1 MDSLDRSSDAV
12 LSTSYKPLSNA
23 LADRYRIER
32 QLGQGGMAT
41 VYLAHDLKH
50 DRKVALKVLK
60 PELAAVLGAER
71 FVVEIKT
78 TAALQHPHILPLF
91 DSGTTDGFLYYV
103 MPFIDGETL
112 RSKLNRETQLS
123 VDEALRITTQIADAL
138 DYAHR
143 NGVIHRDIKPENIL
157 LHDGRPMV
165 ADFGIALA
173 VSAAAGGRMTETGL
187 SLGTPHYMSP
197 EQATAEKDIT
207 ARSDVY
213 SLASVLYEML
223 AGVPPHSGGSA
234 QQIIMRIITD
244 TPRPVT
250 ELRKSVSPNVAAAL
264 AKALEKV
271 PADRFSSAKA
281 FADALGTSG
290 FVYTGQTR
298 SQGYVAQPATRATSM
313 RRTMSAA
320 VAGVALLV
328 AGIAAGVALPRR
340 GAEAPRVVRFPFMLP
355 PSQRLSPTIVDDASF
370 ALSPDGRTIA
380 AAVADSTGV
389 FRLHVQS
396 LEQLVSTPFPGTE
409 GASAPFFSFDGKWI
423 GFHTRPGLAL
433 KKVPITGGA
442 VTTLVES
449 TSTRQS
455 ASWGDDGTIVFVNA
469 RRQLSRVRGAGGPT
483 ESFVRGDSNQTFLW
497 PAMLPGSKHVL
508 AERCDVTG
516 CRQHDLVAVELATGT
531 VTVVVPN
538 ATRGWYAPSGH
549 VLYGTTDRAVYA
561 VKFNPRTLAVSGEPI
576 PMLESVESTALYGTR
591 VSIATLNGAM
601 MYQPTGGG
609 GQARVVAM
617 DRTGRERAV
626 IAQPGEYSNPR
637 WSPDRTHI
645 AVQLRGSSGSSQIW
659 VYDIASETFTQLT
672 RDGDNIRPTW
682 SPDSKRLA
690 FSGASL
696 MWMPADGST
705 PPERVLESVSD
716 QGLAPNW
723 THDGKYITL
732 DGFLRSGVVGE
743 DVFAVAV
750 TGKHEL
756 ESVVATPGNDQT
768 GAVSPDGKWIA
779 YTSDESEGNKVY
791 VRPFRAPGGRYLIST
806 GAGTQPL
813 WASNSELIYVDNQ
826 ALSLMSAALEL
837 GATVKVTG
845 RKRLFDLGPYLRGSA
860 SWWDYDVSRDGREF
874 LFVRPDRVSATVN
887 PIVVL
892 NWTEEIKRRTI
903 EQGGRN

>member
-1 MDSLDRSSDAV
+1 MSASIHSQLNAA
-12 LSTSYKPLSNA
+12 LSG
-23 LADRYRIER
+23 RYTIETE
-32 QLGQGGMAT
+32 LGAGGMAT
-41 VYLAHDLKH
+41 VYLAQDVRHH
-50 DRKVALKVLK
+50 RKVALKVLR
-60 PELAAVLGAER
+60 PELSAILGAER
-71 FVVEIKT
+71 FLAEIKT
-78 TAALQHPHILPLF
+78 TANLQHPHILSLF
-91 DSGTTDGFLYYV
+91 DSGEADGTVFYV
-103 MPFIDGETL
+103 MPYVEGESLRDRLKREQQLPIDDAI
-112 RSKLNRETQLS
+112 RIAREVL
-123 VDEALRITTQIADAL
+123 DAL
-138 DYAHR
+138 EYAHQH
-143 NGVIHRDIKPENIL
+143 GIVHRDIKPENIL
-157 LHDGRPMV
+157 LHGGHAMV

-173 VSAAAGGRMTETGL
+173 ASKVEGGTRMTETGM

-197 EQATAEKDIT
+197 EQAMGERIIT
-207 ARSDVY
+207 GKADLY
-213 SLASVLYEML
+213 ALGAVLYEML
-223 AGVPPHSGGSA
+223 TGEPPFTGQSAQAVFARVLTDEPRSITLQRKTVPPHVA
-234 QQIIMRIITD
+234 DAVRI
-244 TPRPVT
+244 
-250 ELRKSVSPNVAAAL
+250 AL
-264 AKALEKV
+264 QKL
-271 PADRFSSAKA
+271 PADRFASAA
-281 FADALGTSG
+281 EFAAVLGGASPGPSRTMAAMSR
-290 FVYTGQTR
+290 TRLPRTQTR
-298 SQGYVAQPATRATSM
+298 ALFATGALALLIVGVAT
-313 RRTMSAA
+313 
-320 VAGVALLV
+320 GVAL
-328 AGIAAGVALPRR
+328 ARR
-340 GAEAPRVVRFPFMLP
+340 GAEAPRVVRFPFILP
-355 PSQRLSPTIVDDASF
+355 PSQRLSTTIVDDASF

-380 AAVADSTGV
+380 AAIADSTGV

-396 LEQLVSTPFPGTE
+396 LDQLVSTPFPGTE

-423 GFHTRPGLAL
+423 GFHVRPGLAL

-469 RRQLSRVRGAGGPT
+469 RRQLSRVRGAGGPAAP
-483 ESFVRGDSNQTFLW
+483 FVRGDSNQTFLW

-538 ATRGWYAPSGH
+538 ATRGWYVPSGH
-549 VLYGTTDRAVYA
+549 LLYATTDRAVYA
-561 VKFNPRTLAVSGEPI
+561 VKFNPRTLGVSGEPI

-591 VSIATLNGAM
+591 VSVATLNGAM

-637 WSPDRTHI
+637 WSPDRTLI
-645 AVQLRGSSGSSQIW
+645 AVQLRGSSGASQIW
-659 VYDIASETFTQLT
+659 VYNIASQTFTQLT

-682 SPDSKRLA
+682 SPDGKRLA

-732 DGFLRSGVVGE
+732 DGFLRPGVVGE

-750 TGKHEL
+750 TGKREL
-756 ESVVATPGNDQT
+756 EPVVATPGNDQT

-826 ALSLMSAALEL
+826 ALTLMSAALDL
-837 GATVKVTG
+837 GVTVKVTG

-874 LFVRPDRVSATVN
+874 LFVRPDRVSATVS

-892 NWTEEIKRRTI
+892 NWTEEIKRRTT